1 MSGIFEKLRQAANDT
16 ADHLTSMI
24 SELDR
29 QIAQLDGRKKDIET
43 QRMKARH
50 ALEAAS
56 NYPVNI
62 GADYLCPI
70 CWVSNNRMFPLQPIP
85 SQNRNDVFRC
95 NLCHY
100 EDEFTP

>member
-29 QIAQLDGRKKDIET
+29 QIAQLDERKKNIET
-43 QRMKARH
+43 ERMKARH
-50 ALEAAS
+50 ALKAAAA
-56 NYPVNI
+56 YPVNI
-62 GADYLCPI
+62 GAAYLCPI
-70 CWVSNNRMFPLQPIP
+70 CWMSNNRMSSLQPIP

-100 EDEFTP
+100 EDQATP